1 MKLPQLK
8 NSDRYVGLYVVD
20 FGDYS
25 SVGFTAQEV
34 AEILESEKFSHCKV
48 YKIHNAY
55 PDGRIELKG
64 IPAET
69 FQLEMGMFFYETKE
83 QSAKSDFKNLVGLA
97 VKTAPPCRA
106 KVHLAKYTDDKFVTA
121 VIFPAEYND
130 EISKWLLNIDYKTSA
145 PAEGGIEAV
154 QRYYDN
160 KPQILAR
167 HQLFA
172 ESQLQNR
179 TGTELLANLKLAV
192 QR

>member
-1 MKLPQLK
+1 MKLPELK

-55 PDGRIELKG
+55 SDGRIELKG
-64 IPAET
+64 IPAEI
-69 FQLEMGMFFYETKE
+69 FQLEIGMFFYENKE
-83 QSAKSDFKNLVGLA
+83 RSAKSDFKNLVNLA
-97 VKTAPPCRA
+97 IQNVPPCRA
-106 KVHLAKYTDDKFVTA
+106 KLHLAKYSDDKFVTA
-121 VIFPAEYND
+121 IIFPAEYND
-130 EISKWLLNIDYKTSA
+130 EISKWMLDIDYKTFAS
-145 PAEGGIEAV
+145 AEGGIEAV
-154 QRYYDN
+154 QRYYDS

-167 HQLFA
+167 HQLFSKS
-172 ESQLQNR
+172 ELQNR

>member
-1 MKLPQLK
+1 MKLTELK

-64 IPAET
+64 IPAEI
-69 FQLEMGMFFYETKE
+69 FQLEIGMFFYENKE
-83 QSAKSDFKNLVGLA
+83 QSAKSDFKNLVNLA
-97 VKTAPPCRA
+97 IQNVPPCRA
-106 KVHLAKYTDDKFVTA
+106 KLHLAKYSDDKFVTA
-121 VIFPAEYND
+121 IIFPAEYND
-130 EISKWLLNIDYKTSA
+130 EISKWLLDIDYKTSA
-145 PAEGGIEAV
+145 SAEGGIEAV
-154 QRYYDN
+154 QRYYDS

-167 HQLFA
+167 HQLFSKS
-172 ESQLQNR
+172 ELQNR

>member
-1 MKLPQLK
+1 MKLPELK

-64 IPAET
+64 IPAEI
-69 FQLEMGMFFYETKE
+69 FQLEIGMFFYENKE
-83 QSAKSDFKNLVGLA
+83 RSAKSDFKNLVNLA
-97 VKTAPPCRA
+97 IQNVPPCRA
-106 KVHLAKYTDDKFVTA
+106 KLHLAKYSDDKFVTA
-121 VIFPAEYND
+121 IIFPAEYND
-130 EISKWLLNIDYKTSA
+130 EISKWMLDIDYKTFAS
-145 PAEGGIEAV
+145 AEGGIEAV
-154 QRYYDN
+154 QRYYDS

-167 HQLFA
+167 HQLFSKS
-172 ESQLQNR
+172 ELQNR